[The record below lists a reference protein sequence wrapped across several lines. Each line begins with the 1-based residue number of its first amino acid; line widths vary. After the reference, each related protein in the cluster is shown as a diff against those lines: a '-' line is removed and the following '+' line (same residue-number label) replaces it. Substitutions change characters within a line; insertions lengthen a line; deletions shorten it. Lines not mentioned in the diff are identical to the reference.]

1 MCSVIG
7 QTINGVVR
15 VLEELVMPRSNTLAH
30 CDEFLAR
37 TENWLMMREKPEDP
51 NDIPNEDIQNGRV
64 EQRPIPLNVYVY
76 GDPSANSQKTSA
88 SSTDW
93 EIVKSFFGRYTDR
106 FKVQFRV
113 PSKAGPVKDRVN
125 CVNAMLLNYAGQR
138 RLYLTPACRELAMD
152 LEQMAWKVDPHGT
165 TLSELDKR
173 DPMRSHTS
181 DALGYYIVRE
191 HSMRPPSGERGGPA
205 LF

>member
-1 MCSVIG
+1 
-7 QTINGVVR
+7 
-15 VLEELVMPRSNTLAH
+15 
-30 CDEFLAR
+30 
-37 TENWLMMREKPEDP
+37 MMREKPEDP

-138 RLYLTPACRELAMD
+138 RLYYGAR
-152 LEQMAWKVDPHGT
+152 
-165 TLSELDKR
+165 LSDE
-173 DPMRSHTS
+173 
-181 DALGYYIVRE
+181 A
-191 HSMRPPSGERGGPA
+191 RPPVAAES
-205 LF
+205 